1 MTSGVGAVGD
11 WLAIGATPYA
21 IPDGQL
27 ERSVLLPVTYLCT
40 LDSTIATL
48 TYAVDFV
55 CDADILLALSVPD
68 IHVPRAG
75 EPSTKEHR
83 LTRRCW
89 AGDAWNCLREVVRR
103 FFVGKESRCTLV
115 RGDFSVGL
123 GAEREKEN
131 AKNTF
136 HGLFLTMKVREKE
149 VWNRLLLLVNNLEL
163 FVDVVLDDFVIGVI
177 GNERMTYACCGR

>member
-1 MTSGVGAVGD
+1 
-11 WLAIGATPYA
+11 LH
-21 IPDGQL
+21 
-27 ERSVLLPVTYLCT
+27 
-40 LDSTIATL
+40 STIASL
-48 TYAVDFV
+48 THAIDLIGDTNV
-55 CDADILLALSVPD
+55 LLALSVPD
-68 IHVPRAG
+68 IYVARAG

-83 LTRRCW
+83 LTRCSW
-89 AGDAWNCLREVVRR
+89 AGDAWNYLREVVRR

-149 VWNRLLLLVNNLEL
+149 VLNRLLLLVNNLEL
-163 FVDVVLDDFVIGVI
+163 FVDVCSGLMKPDTHLGENARQIEVSDDQTTPFLF
-177 GNERMTYACCGR
+177 C

>member
-1 MTSGVGAVGD
+1 M
-11 WLAIGATPYA
+11 
-21 IPDGQL
+21 
-27 ERSVLLPVTYLCT
+27 TYLCT
-40 LDSTIATL
+40 LDSAVATL
-48 TYAVDFV
+48 THAIDLVGDTDV
-55 CDADILLALSVPD
+55 LLALSVPD
-68 IHVPRAG
+68 IHVARAG

-89 AGDAWNCLREVVRR
+89 TGDAWNCLREVVRR

-149 VWNRLLLLVNNLEL
+149 VLNRLLLLVNNLEL
-163 FVDVVLDDFVIGVI
+163 FVDVVLDDFVIGVV
-177 GNERMTYACCGR
+177 GNERMTYSCCGR